1 METSSPPDTR
11 RHIRGLDRIRFVL
24 AFWVAFGHF
33 GLVGLPENALRQGK
47 QIYLRLLIGNVVSA
61 PAAVIAFFVLSGLC
75 IHYPQPAIHL
85 DPAAALLCP
94 PGSAHRDPPRRSPSR
109 CRRWSASRFTA

>member
-1 METSSPPDTR
+1 METPSPPDAR

-33 GLVGLPENALRQGK
+33 GLVDFPENALREGK
-47 QIYLRLLIGNVVSA
+47 LIYLRVLVRNIVSA

-75 IHYPQPAIHL
+75 IHYPYRRSTAIPL
-85 DPAAALLCP
+85 LPYFARREVRIVIPAAVAIAL
-94 PGSAHRDPPRRSPSR
+94 SALVGE
-109 CRRWSASRFTA
+109 